1 MVLQRVSQSVLLR
14 NKTRSCYKQNGCG
27 CYGLSTAPHISRSRN
42 RKLTHLFSSDYC
54 ESKAMTVVWDI
65 LLAAASEMQIRACD
79 MWGNHLHYILWNAM
93 QVTAIQRNWT
103 AHFAAQC
110 SAHSELN
117 SASSCDC
124 SVSRKLE
131 EREKVVPFMP
141 DQLLRDD
148 HDDGDYHHY
157 NISL

>member
-1 MVLQRVSQSVLLR
+1 
-14 NKTRSCYKQNGCG
+14 
-27 CYGLSTAPHISRSRN
+27 
-42 RKLTHLFSSDYC
+42 
-54 ESKAMTVVWDI
+54 MTVVWDI
-65 LLAAASEMQIRACD
+65 LLAAASEMQIRASD
-79 MWGNHLHYILWNAM
+79 MWENHLHYILWNAM
-93 QVTAIQRNWT
+93 QVTAVQRNWT

-157 NISL
+157 HYNANRYKQYNMATYYHIVFFSRHVGYWHYAVCNLRNLRKNKLSI